1 MEQYGHFKALTL
13 LTLRFIFDLHEIT
26 AEITNCI
33 CRSKKNPYYEIQVE
47 THSKTN
53 HHNMHYWSHYLYVDS
68 VLHIKIGL
76 NFSIQILYPT
86 TNLTFIPNNKSSCL
100 QPNSNKNIYKF
111 FNLQIMIPCYISNNN
126 YKLQFFLVVHNI
138 ALSSTKCAS
147 SLFSHHAQ
155 QFFNPKFVHLKCSK
169 RIIC

>member
-1 MEQYGHFKALTL
+1 MFKRKWIGTRLHTQTLLTTQSLIGNHFLFFYFFIFLTRGVEQYGHFKALTL

-86 TNLTFIPNNKSSCL
+86 TNLHACNLTRTKIYINSSIFKLWFHATFQITIISS
-100 QPNSNKNIYKF
+100 N
-111 FNLQIMIPCYISNNN
+111 
-126 YKLQFFLVVHNI
+126 
-138 ALSSTKCAS
+138 
-147 SLFSHHAQ
+147 FSW
-155 QFFNPKFVHLKCSK
+155 
-169 RIIC
+169 